1 MSWAPWLAVAVAVL
15 LSLWAVGA
23 HNRVV
28 ALRAA
33 IGTAWAPFDE
43 ALQRREAA
51 LAPLAVQL
59 REPLAAEHPALDA
72 VVAALARVRA
82 AADAVRPR
90 PLLAAPL
97 AALRAEEAQLAA
109 AQARVLALLDARPEV
124 RAEPDVAAR
133 VAEAAD
139 AAQRMAA
146 ARQWFND
153 AAAAHDA
160 AIAQWPTRLLMP
172 GFRFG
177 AAGRL

>member
-1 MSWAPWLAVAVAVL
+1 MTWAPWLAVAGAVL

-33 IGTAWAPFDE
+33 IGAAWAPFDE
-43 ALQRREAA
+43 ALKRREAA
-51 LAPLAVQL
+51 LAPLVVRL
-59 REPLAAEHPALDA
+59 REPLAAEHHALDA

-90 PLLAAPL
+90 PPLAAPL
-97 AALRAEEAQLAA
+97 AALRAEQTQLASA
-109 AQARVLALLDARPEV
+109 LARMLALLAARPE
-124 RAEPDVAAR
+124 ASADPEVAAL
-133 VAEAAD
+133 VKEAED

-153 AAAAHDA
+153 AAAVHDA
-160 AIAQWPTRLLMP
+160 AVAQWPTRLLMP
-172 GFRFG
+172 AFRFG